1 MSKKCNINFLNQC
14 HHVSKSI
21 FFVFFLF
28 VAFPLLPLRAYR
40 VPCGRLIFSPLR
52 VRRGS
57 GVLSPA
63 THVHPFYLN
72 QLLQNKTINKKALPE
87 QISFIYFF
95 HFFTY
100 I

>member
-1 MSKKCNINFLNQC
+1 MYLNQFFFVC
-14 HHVSKSI
+14 CLSPFTPTGLSGTLRSAFLI
-21 FFVFFLF
+21 FF
-28 VAFPLLPLRAYR
+28 
-40 VPCGRLIFSPLR
+40 PLR

-63 THVHPFYLN
+63 TNVHPLYLN

-100 I
+100 STYHF